1 MPPNTTSPALPF
13 LTSLL
18 VISYEYSTPSVSQLK
33 LILLLTLVM
42 VGVAHFSASIN
53 GTLVSKLFHG
63 SEELYESIEF
73 EGMHKVAD
81 SIYEFAKA
89 PALVLGTDLAK
100 QVTLLI
106 LGQEPKALLSIL
118 LVFFS
123 QSDLCQVSAA
133 QKRFRAYRF

>member
-1 MPPNTTSPALPF
+1 
-13 LTSLL
+13 
-18 VISYEYSTPSVSQLK
+18 
-33 LILLLTLVM
+33 M

-73 EGMHKVAD
+73 EGMHIVAD
-81 SIYEFAKA
+81 SIYEIAKA

-118 LVFFS
+118 LVFFPRVIS
-123 QSDLCQVSAA
+123 V
-133 QKRFRAYRF
+133 RFPQPRNASEPIVFKLFGKITVCKDVHPLKAYDEIFAKPSSNSRDDRLLQPENA